1 MAQKI
6 GKSFR
11 RPGTPSL
18 ARVYADNNVQH
29 PKNYWDYE
37 SLTVQWGGGSVLL
50 EIDDIRQNI
59 SDLVMVIVSATCNA
73 WTAVITIYLLVG
85 SIIESGGFSF
95 ISEMVQVETVDQYGV
110 IFLRFCFGL
119 GILHKG
125 CRVVTIGGG
134 FLQMLLFMCL
144 CGVIAS
150 NVAIV
155 KATIGRYKKACNEIP
170 PTIGSIKELEKLGP
184 KKGVIG

>member
-18 ARVYADNNVQH
+18 AQVYADNNVKH

-37 SLTVQWGGGSVLL
+37 SLNVQCGNHLWH
-50 EIDDIRQNI
+50 
-59 SDLVMVIVSATCNA
+59 C
-73 WTAVITIYLLVG
+73 Y
-85 SIIESGGFSF
+85 
-95 ISEMVQVETVDQYGV
+95 ETVDQYGV

-119 GILHKG
+119 GILHKIRVV
-125 CRVVTIGGG
+125 RVVTIGGG

-144 CGVIAS
+144 CGVIA
-150 NVAIV
+150 V
-155 KATIGRYKKACNEIP
+155 KATIGRYKKACNETP
-170 PTIGSIKELEKLGP
+170 RTIGSIKELEKLGP